1 MNIVAGWQ
9 ISDGLGPKENISI
22 RADGP
27 PKKLAVLIE
36 IFSWL
41 TAALRHASIDGVA
54 CSDVSV
60 AIWTHKS
67 LRALQCSIQLRDL
80 ESLSRERPGSC
91 WYAMYKNTIVVDSLK
106 SARSGPGAG
115 LDIDIQRLANLTG
128 ATTPIEYEGG
138 VLLLGRSCILVP
150 VERLPNGG
158 LLWHLLY
165 SSGKEQIEL
174 SEADSQLSQ
183 RLLVKD
189 VSELLSISHHRVGLW
204 STSKIILGT
213 KEACYDNIEWTTMP
227 EKKSMWQY
235 QGFSLPFT
243 MAIPH
248 GPGLGIVNNFAAA
261 QQQLN
266 SSSGEVDYV
275 ALILNFSK
283 RPLLVYDPHP
293 ASRQAWLVPTLSF
306 VLHLVHL
313 YVRYYNLKVDLPYA
327 KARSDGGAAAL
338 EAIKGRAEDVILAL
352 GDEESNKLTLGKL
365 LNIMCLNILRMA
377 PKKSRLPFGAG
388 TQVMGYEFGDIATV
402 DPKITL
408 RKSEYAFNAT
418 HEGWSTYF
426 STRVTFILCKGLGRV
441 IIPDEGETSAVM
453 EENMLIAPLRCLEP
467 LVQKSSG
474 DLQNGVLGGGYFL
487 HSLHPPIG
495 PCDHCRTLLDRNQ
508 AVADYCNRIQS
519 IEKKRWVSGHQ
530 SDYCIGATRYGF
542 SGGAI
547 VIGRSV
553 EAKNEEV
560 VIR

>member
-9 ISDGLGPKENISI
+9 NSDGLGPKENISI

-27 PKKLAVLIE
+27 PKMLAALTE

-106 SARSGPGAG
+106 SARSDPGAG
-115 LDIDIQRLANLTG
+115 LDIGIQRLANLTG

-138 VLLLGRSCILVP
+138 VLLLGRSCILIP
-150 VERLPNGG
+150 VEGLPNGG

-165 SSGKEQIEL
+165 SPGKEQIEL
-174 SEADSQLSQ
+174 SEVDSQLSQ

-189 VSELLSISHHRVGLW
+189 VSELLRMSHHRVGLW

-213 KEACYDNIEWTTMP
+213 REACYDNIEWTTKP
-227 EKKSMWQY
+227 EKKSKWQY

-243 MAIPH
+243 IAIPH
-248 GPGLGIVNNFAAA
+248 GPGFGIVNNFAVAK
-261 QQQLN
+261 QQLN

-275 ALILNFSK
+275 ALILNYSK

-293 ASRQAWLVPTLSF
+293 AERQAWLVPTLSF

-313 YVRYYNLKVDLPYA
+313 YVRYHNLEVDLPYA
-327 KARSDGGAAAL
+327 KAISDGGAAAL
-338 EAIKGRAEDVILAL
+338 EAIKGRAESTILAL
-352 GDEESNKLTLGKL
+352 GDEESNILTLGKL
-365 LNIMCLNILRMA
+365 LRIICLNILRMA
-377 PKKSRLPFGAG
+377 PKKSRLPFGTG

-402 DPKITL
+402 DPTITL

-426 STRVTFILCKGLGRV
+426 SPRVTFILCKGLGKAIV
-441 IIPDEGETSAVM
+441 PDEWETSSVT

-474 DLQNGVLGGGYFL
+474 DIKKGVLGDGYFL
-487 HSLHPPIG
+487 HSLHSPFG
-495 PCDHCRTLLDRNQ
+495 PCDHCWTSLARNQ
-508 AVADYCNRIQS
+508 AVADYCSRIQW

-530 SDYCIGATRYGF
+530 SDSGIGATRYGY
-542 SGGAI
+542 SDGAI

-553 EAKNEEV
+553 NDKNEV
-560 VIR
+560 VVR